1 MEWVVVI
8 VVGIAVAAGIAVK
21 MYLSRKGG
29 NDISQAQLQEWME
42 QKSELC
48 ILDVRSIREFN
59 SGHVPGAVNIGHTEI
74 SAHLNELASYKN
86 KDVVVY
92 CEKGVRARIAQNA
105 LMKAGFTSVYHLTG
119 DMGAWRQAGLPTD
132 TPGK

>member
-8 VVGIAVAAGIAVK
+8 VIGVVVVGGIAFKLFLG
-21 MYLSRKGG
+21 RKAEA
-29 NDISQAQLQEWME
+29 DVSQEKLQERMK
-42 QKSELC
+42 QKSDIC
-48 ILDVRSIREFN
+48 ILDVRSSREYN
-59 SGHVPGAVNIGHTEI
+59 SGYVPGAINIGHTEI
-74 SAHLNELASYKN
+74 SEHLDELVPYKN

-105 LMKAGFTSVYHLTG
+105 LIKAGFTSVYHLTG

>member
-1 MEWVVVI
+1 MEWVVII

-21 MYLSRKGG
+21 MYHSRKGG
-29 NDISQAQLQEWME
+29 TDISQAQLQEWME
-42 QKSELC
+42 QESDLC

-59 SGHVPGAVNIGHTEI
+59 SGHVPGAVNIGHREI
-74 SAHLNELASYKN
+74 SAHLDELMPYKN
-86 KDVVVY
+86 KNVVVY
-92 CEKGVRARIAQNA
+92 CEVGARARIAQNA